1 VADDHQTLTA
11 RSADS
16 YQPSSV
22 HADDDGSWTVT
33 FAANEQFGEE
43 LALIRAAAWLAHHRE
58 HTLRELSVSWGDE
71 DDRDELDASV
81 QLVVIA
87 NMNNSHFP
95 ALHRFA
101 LPAGRLIN
109 AVMSEALAEPA
120 P

>member
-1 VADDHQTLTA
+1 MADDHQTLTA

-33 FAANEQFGEE
+33 FAANKQFGEE

-58 HTLRELSVSWGDE
+58 HTLRELSVSWGGE

-87 NMNNSHFP
+87 HMNNSHFP
-95 ALHRFA
+95 ALPCTASPSRR
-101 LPAGRLIN
+101 AG
-109 AVMSEALAEPA
+109 SSTP
-120 P
+120 